1 MFPLRDVIPSR
12 TTPVVTILIIVLN
25 VLAFFYEQ
33 SFDQQGLDVF
43 LRTWGFVPAVFAWP
57 TIFTSMFLHGG
68 LWHLAGNMRLSRTT
82 AEARSSRVRPVPSSR
97 AMLRE

>member
-12 TTPVVTILIIVLN
+12 TTPVVTVLIIALN

-33 SFDQQGLDVF
+33 SFDQQALDVF

-57 TIFTSMFLHGG
+57 TIFTSMFPRRA
-68 LWHLAGNMRLSRTT
+68 LAPGWEHVVVLD
-82 AEARSSRVRPVPSSR
+82 
-97 AMLRE
+97 LRRQR